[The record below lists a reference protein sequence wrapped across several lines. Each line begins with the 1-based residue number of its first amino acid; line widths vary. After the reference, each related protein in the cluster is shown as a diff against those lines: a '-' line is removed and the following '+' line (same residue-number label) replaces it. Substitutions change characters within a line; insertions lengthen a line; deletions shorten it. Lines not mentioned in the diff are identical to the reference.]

1 MLNKIM
7 QAIGRRRIHASIS
20 NDAPL
25 NNRNK
30 TIYDKLKTLPFK
42 SLVKS
47 IECKLLLKTLSDLDC
62 FTVSESEFQQSID
75 LQKNDDK
82 TQLGRLNGFMRIDED
97 ERDERE
103 G

>member
-1 MLNKIM
+1 M

-30 TIYDKLKTLPFK
+30 TIYDKLKALPFK
-42 SLVKS
+42 NLVKS
-47 IECKLLLKTLSDLDC
+47 IKCKLLLKTLSDLDC

>member
-1 MLNKIM
+1 M

-42 SLVKS
+42 NLVKS

-75 LQKNDDK
+75 L
-82 TQLGRLNGFMRIDED
+82 
-97 ERDERE
+97 
-103 G
+103 